1 MKSMSK
7 FLLAIFFFLT
17 TGTALSAQR
26 FFSITTESKA
36 DFIDKSKEYIKPE
49 RKVIYN
55 YDYNSLRSILRA
67 APQESYYDRGLP
79 GLKLN
84 LPNPEGGL
92 TEFDIYESPI
102 LSEPEYSQ
110 YPNIRTY
117 IAVNLA
123 NKIEHGRIDI
133 TEQGFHGM
141 IFTDGDVYLIEPA
154 SLANRQSCIAYYKK
168 DNKIRPDFVCMTE
181 GSGFDDGQL
190 ETRTPLNCN
199 SSMTLVSY
207 RTAVAC
213 TWEYSNFHGG
223 TIALT
228 LSAITTTVNRVSAVY
243 KRDLGARLILI
254 PNNSSILYTTDGGYT
269 ASSDPYTNNDGS
281 VMLDENR
288 SVLKN
293 IIGAPNYDIGHVVS
307 TGGGGVAYLGVVCL
321 NTPGTS
327 NNDNANRKARGVTGA
342 STPVGDYFDIDYVA
356 HEMGHQF
363 GANHAFNGNAGSCG
377 GGNRNATTAYE
388 PGSGSTIMCY
398 AGICGAQ
405 NIQPH
410 SDPYF
415 HWVSLGEALTHIN
428 TTTSCRTT
436 VSGTANT
443 TPQITSYTTGKTIPA
458 NTPFYLDAA
467 ATDTEGDAIT
477 YCWEENDLGAAGN
490 INAASTNA
498 PIFRSFSPVSSGRR
512 YFPRLQDVL
521 NNTTTYGEVLP
532 TVARTLNFTIT
543 ARDNHATGGGICRQS
558 STISVVA
565 SAGFKVTA
573 PNVAT
578 TWNSPGTG
586 TITWNVAGTASS
598 QINCS
603 NVDVQVSFDNGNS
616 WTSIGVSVPNNGSFT
631 WSIPPGIN
639 SSDVRFRVKCSDN
652 IFYSV
657 NTVPITIGAPVN
669 TCYTYTNNS
678 TITIPAAQPGTITSS
693 INISDRAADEVVK
706 DVNITNLNITHS
718 NLRDLR
724 IKLKSSNGASNILMD
739 SKCSGSANVNIG
751 FDDEASSG
759 TLPCPPTN
767 GNAYKP
773 QEFLNVHDG
782 MPANG
787 LWNLEIDDWYA
798 NNGGSLNSW
807 SIQVCVEKKTPLPL
821 HLLSFAAEAVKSGV
835 YVRWTTSNEKE
846 VEVFS
851 VERMSHDGS
860 YLAIGHIPAKNIDA
874 ISNYGL
880 VDENPEAGVNYYR
893 LKMVGKNGKVS
904 YSGIESVKFEGRSSV
919 TIFPNPT
926 NGILSI
932 KRIGSDGEINSI
944 RILDVSGREIL
955 SLSLRLNSGE
965 IKDIDVSSLIPGM
978 YLVQVNMNTGVET
991 LPFIKS

>member
-7 FLLAIFFFLT
+7 FLFAVFFFLY
-17 TGTALSAQR
+17 TGAFLSAQS
-26 FFSITTESKA
+26 FFNITTESKA
-36 DFIDKSKEYIKPE
+36 DFIDKSKQYIKPE

-67 APQESYYDRGLP
+67 APQESYFDRGLP

-117 IAVNLA
+117 IAVNQA

-133 TEQGFHGM
+133 TEQGFHAM
-141 IFTDGDVYLIEPA
+141 IFTDGDVYFIEPA

-190 ETRTPLNCN
+190 ETRTPLSCN
-199 SSMTLVSY
+199 SSMNLVSY
-207 RTAVAC
+207 RAAVAC
-213 TWEYSNFHGG
+213 TYEYGNFHGG
-223 TIALT
+223 TVALA
-228 LSAITTTVNRVSAVY
+228 LSAITTTVNRVNTVY
-243 KRDLGARLILI
+243 ERDFGVRLILV
-254 PNNSSILYTTDGGYT
+254 PNNSSIIYCPENTSGPE
-269 ASSDPYTNNDGS
+269 ADPYTNDDGV
-281 VMLDENR
+281 VMLDENMNN
-288 SVLKN
+288 LEN
-293 IIGAPNYDIGHVVS
+293 IIGTSNYDIGHVVS
-307 TGGGGVAYLGVVCL
+307 TGGGGVAYLGVVCERSRYQ
-321 NTPGTS
+321 GVWY
-327 NNDNANRKARGVTGA
+327 DFKAGGVTGTF
-342 STPVGDYFDIDYVA
+342 SPIGDYFDIDYVA

-363 GANHAFNGNAGSCG
+363 DCDHTFNGNKGSCS
-377 GGNRNATTAYE
+377 GNRSATAAYE
-388 PGSGSTIMCY
+388 PGSGSTILGY
-398 AGICGAQ
+398 AGICSPQ

-410 SDPYF
+410 SDPYY
-415 HWVSLGEALTHIN
+415 HYYSVSQALSYIN
-428 TTTSCRTT
+428 SNSGNCRTT
-436 VSGTANT
+436 VSGTSNT
-443 TPQITSYTTGKTIPA
+443 TPQITSYTTNKTIPA
-458 NTPFYLDAA
+458 NTPFYLDAT
-467 ATDTEGDAIT
+467 ATDAEGDAIT
-477 YCWEENDLGAAGN
+477 YCWEENDLGSAGD
-490 INAASTNA
+490 INASSTTA

-512 YFPRLQDVL
+512 YFPRLHDVL

-532 TVARTLNFTIT
+532 SVERTLKFTVT

-631 WSIPPGIN
+631 WNIPSGIN

-657 NTVPITIGAPVN
+657 NTVPITIGTPAI
-669 TCYTYTNNS
+669 TCYAYTNNT

-706 DVNITNLNITHS
+706 DVNITNLNVTHS

-773 QEFLNVHDG
+773 QEFLNAHDG

-787 LWNLEIDDWYA
+787 LWNLEIDDWFA
-798 NNGGSLNSW
+798 NNGGTLNSW
-807 SIQVCVEKKTPLPL
+807 SLQICVEKKTPLPL

-835 YVRWTTSNEKE
+835 YVRWTTSNEKD

-860 YLAIGHIPAKNIDA
+860 YLTIGHIPAKNLDA

-904 YSGIESVKFEGRSSV
+904 YSGIESVRFEGRSSV

-932 KRIGSDGEINSI
+932 KRIGSDGEINSV
-944 RILDVSGREIL
+944 RILDISGREVK
-955 SLSLRLNSGE
+955 SLPMRLNSGE
-965 IKDIDVSSLIPGM
+965 IKDIDVSTLIPGM

-991 LPFIKS
+991 IPFIKS

>member
-7 FLLAIFFFLT
+7 FLFAVIFFLY
-17 TGTALSAQR
+17 TGAFLSAQS
-26 FFSITTESKA
+26 FFNITTESKA
-36 DFIDKSKEYIKPE
+36 DFIDKSKQYIKPE

-67 APQESYYDRGLP
+67 APQESYFDRGLP

-102 LSEPEYSQ
+102 LSEPEYSK

-117 IAVNLA
+117 IAVNQA

-133 TEQGFHGM
+133 TEQGFHAM
-141 IFTDGDVYLIEPA
+141 IFTDGDVYFIEPA

-190 ETRTPLNCN
+190 ETRTPLSCN

-213 TWEYSNFHGG
+213 TWEYSDFHGG

-243 KRDLGARLILI
+243 ERDLGVRLILI
-254 PNNSSILYTTDGGYT
+254 SNNSSILYTTQGGYT
-269 ASSDPYTNNDGS
+269 ASNDPYTNDDGS
-281 VMLDENR
+281 TMLNENR
-288 SVLKN
+288 DVLKTK
-293 IIGAPNYDIGHVVS
+293 IGAPNYDIGHVVS
-307 TGGGGVAYLGVVCL
+307 TGGGGVAYLGVVCM
-321 NTPGTS
+321 NTPGA
-327 NNDNANRKARGVTGA
+327 NNNNNANSKARGVTGA

-363 GANHAFNGNAGSCG
+363 GADHAFNGNAGSCG
-377 GGNRNATTAYE
+377 GGNRNSSTAYE

-415 HWVSLGEALTHIN
+415 HWVSLGQALTHIN

-436 VSGTANT
+436 VSGTSNT
-443 TPQITSYTTGKTIPA
+443 TPQIVSYTTGKAIPA
-458 NTPFYLDAA
+458 NTPFFLDAV
-467 ATDTEGDAIT
+467 ATDSNGDAVT
-477 YCWEENDLGAAGN
+477 YCWEENDLGSAGD
-490 INAASTNA
+490 INASSTTA

-512 YFPRLQDVL
+512 YFPRLHDVL

-532 TVARTLNFTIT
+532 SVARTLKFTVT

-558 STISVVA
+558 ATITVAAST
-565 SAGFKVTA
+565 GFKVTA
-573 PNVAT
+573 PNSAV
-578 TWNSPGTG
+578 TWNSPGKG
-586 TITWNVAGTASS
+586 TITWDVAGTTSS
-598 QINCS
+598 PVSCA
-603 NVDVQVSFDNGNS
+603 NVDVQVSFDNGHS
-616 WTSIGVSVPNNGSFT
+616 WTSIGVGVPNNGSFT
-631 WSIPPGIN
+631 WNIPSGIN

-657 NTVPITIGAPVN
+657 NTVPITIGTPVN

-678 TITIPAAQPGTITSS
+678 PITIPAAQPGTITSS
-693 INISDRAADEVVK
+693 INISDRAADEIVK
-706 DVNITNLNITHS
+706 DVNITNLNVTHS

-773 QEFLNVHDG
+773 QEFLNAHDG
-782 MPANG
+782 MPADG
-787 LWNLEIDDWYA
+787 LWNLEIDDWFA
-798 NNGGSLNSW
+798 NNGGTLNSW
-807 SIQVCVEKKTPLPL
+807 SLQICVEKKTPLPL

-835 YVRWTTSNEKE
+835 YVRWTTSNEKD

-860 YLAIGHIPAKNIDA
+860 YLTIGHIPAKNLDA

-904 YSGIESVKFEGRSSV
+904 YSGIESVRFEGRSSV

-932 KRIGSDGEINSI
+932 KRIGSDGEINSV
-944 RILDVSGREIL
+944 RILDISGREVK
-955 SLSLRLNSGE
+955 SLPMRLNSGE
-965 IKDIDVSSLIPGM
+965 IKDIDVSTLIPGM

-991 LPFIKS
+991 IPFIKS